1 MNLPTEKQAR
11 KEMPIASG
19 VLAYFPNAI
28 AEVAHVSF
36 VGNQQHNPGQPLHW
50 SRHKS
55 NDHKDCVARHLM
67 EVGTVDTDG
76 LRHTAKLAWRAL
88 ALLQIELEN
97 ATLPGTSAHGDPVPP
112 AVNPRTESMVEA
124 GTGFKQAGWTHEIR
138 DESGDLVGLI
148 NTSAGHPGTEGT
160 NGYSGYAANPSDSEA
175 ATGDIHIN
183 DQTLEITPYPPVS
196 LAGYAETH
204 PLTND
209 HIDLHKHDHLYEQV
223 EDQADSDRHD
233 LVALELVKLGCPPA
247 TAKQIVGG
255 ISFSY
260 VGGGSGWAYISGPM
274 RGIKNFNFPAF
285 DAARDALLAKG
296 YHVISPADIDRNAG
310 DGWKEGQTQGDP
322 TPFVLRDFWSLFFL
336 RKRGNNNAIALL
348 PNWERSVGAAA
359 ELFLARWLG
368 LSWLDKEGMP
378 YPGSPTQHFAMKND

>member
-19 VLAYFPNAI
+19 VLGYFPNAI
-28 AEVAHVSF
+28 AEVARVSF

-88 ALLQIELEN
+88 ALLQIELEE
-97 ATLPGTSAHGDPVPP
+97 ATLAEI
-112 AVNPRTESMVEA
+112 RTEETLSDLTKA
-124 GTGFKQAGWTHEIR
+124 G
-138 DESGDLVGLI
+138 V
-148 NTSAGHPGTEGT
+148 
-160 NGYSGYAANPSDSEA
+160 
-175 ATGDIHIN
+175 
-183 DQTLEITPYPPVS
+183 
-196 LAGYAETH
+196 GYAET
-204 PLTND
+204 
-209 HIDLHKHDHLYEQV
+209 Y
-223 EDQADSDRHD
+223 
-233 LVALELVKLGCPPA
+233 LVALELVNLGCPPA

-255 ISFSY
+255 ISFSH
-260 VGGGSGWAYISGPM
+260 VGGGSGWAYVAGPM

-310 DGWKEGQTQGDP
+310 DGWKEGQNQGDP

-336 RKRGNNNAIALL
+336 RKQGNNNAIALL

-368 LSWLDKEGMP
+368 LSWLDEEGMP